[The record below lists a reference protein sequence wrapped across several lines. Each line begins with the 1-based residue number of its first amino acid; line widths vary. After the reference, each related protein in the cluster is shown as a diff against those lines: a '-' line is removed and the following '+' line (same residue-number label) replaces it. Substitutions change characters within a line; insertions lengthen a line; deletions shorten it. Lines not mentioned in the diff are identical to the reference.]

1 MRFSIYQESKKG
13 GRRVNQDRMGYLYT
27 RDSLLLVVAD
37 GMGGHARGEVAAQL
51 TLQTM
56 AAMYQRD
63 AKPLLPDPARYLE
76 DAVLASHREL
86 HRYRAEHSLP
96 EAPRT
101 TVVACVIQQGIAVW
115 AHAGDSR
122 LYLIRGARIVE
133 RTIDHSRVHH
143 LVSSGLIRPE
153 DAKDH
158 PERNRIFNCIGAY
171 VAPTVEI
178 SRPVALRN
186 GDTLLL
192 CSDGL
197 WGTLNDRQIAE
208 GFAGKTVMRAVPELV
223 ELALANGGADADNC
237 TGVAMTWAGTESVDM
252 VPPTEAPVSTLV
264 MPDGAVAST
273 IQFPRHGDLGADEE
287 LTEDKIDEA
296 VAEIQRAI
304 QRSTKLVEDNN
315 KK

>member
-27 RDSLLLVVAD
+27 RDSLLLLVAD
-37 GMGGHARGEVAAQL
+37 GMGGHARGEVAAQI

-56 AAMYQRD
+56 AAIYQRD
-63 AKPLLPDPARYLE
+63 AKPLLPDPARFLE
-76 DAVLASHREL
+76 DSVLAAHREL

-101 TVVACVIQQGIAVW
+101 TVVACVVQQGVAFW

-122 LYLIRGARIVE
+122 LYLIRGSRIVE

-143 LVSSGLIRPE
+143 LISSGLIRPE

-178 SRPVALRN
+178 SKPVALRN

-197 WGTLNDRQIAE
+197 WGTLNERQIAE
-208 GFAGKTVMRAVPELV
+208 AFAGKTVMRAVPELMEV
-223 ELALANGGADADNC
+223 ALANGGNDADNC
-237 TGVAMTWAGTESVDM
+237 TAVAMTWAGTESVDM

-273 IQFPRHGDLGADEE
+273 IQFPRHGELGSDEE

-304 QRSTKLVEDNN
+304 QRSTKLVDE
-315 KK
+315 KKK

>member
-13 GRRVNQDRMGYLYT
+13 GRKVNQDRMGYLYT
-27 RDSLLLVVAD
+27 RDSLLMLVCD

-56 AAMYQRD
+56 ASIYQRD

-76 DAVLASHREL
+76 EAVLASHREL

-101 TVVACVIQQGIAVW
+101 TVVACIVQHGVATW
-115 AHAGDSR
+115 AHVGDSR
-122 LYLIRGARIVE
+122 LYLIRGSRIVD

-143 LVSSGLIRPE
+143 LVSAGLIRPE

-158 PERNRIFNCIGAY
+158 PERNRIFNCVGAF
-171 VAPTVEI
+171 VAPTVEV

-192 CSDGL
+192 CTDGL
-197 WGTLNDRQIAE
+197 WGALNDRNVAE
-208 GFAGKTVMRAVPELV
+208 GFQGKTVMRAVPDLMEG
-223 ELALANGGADADNC
+223 ALSNAGSDADNC
-237 TGVAMTWAGTESVDM
+237 TAIAMTWAGTESVEM

-264 MPDGAVAST
+264 IPDGAVAST
-273 IQFPRHGDLGADEE
+273 IQIPRSGDDAEE
-287 LTEDKIDEA
+287 ALSEDQIDEA

-304 QRSTKLVEDNN
+304 ARATKLIDGA
-315 KK
+315 K

>member
-13 GRRVNQDRMGYLYT
+13 GRKVNQDRMGYLYT
-27 RDSLLLVVAD
+27 RDSLLMLVCD

-56 AAMYQRD
+56 ASIYQRD

-76 DAVLASHREL
+76 EAVLASHREL

-101 TVVACVIQQGIAVW
+101 TVVACIVQHGVATW
-115 AHAGDSR
+115 AHVGDSR
-122 LYLIRGARIVE
+122 LYLIRGSRIVD

-143 LVSSGLIRPE
+143 LVSAGLIRPE

-158 PERNRIFNCIGAY
+158 PERNRIFNCVGAF
-171 VAPTVEI
+171 VAPTVEV

-197 WGTLNDRQIAE
+197 WGALNDRNVAE
-208 GFAGKTVMRAVPELV
+208 GFQGKTVMRAVPDLMES
-223 ELALANGGADADNC
+223 ALSNAGNDADNC
-237 TGVAMTWAGTESVDM
+237 TAVALTWAGSESVEM

-264 MPDGAVAST
+264 IPDGAVAST
-273 IQFPRHGDLGADEE
+273 IQIPRNGDDVEE
-287 LTEDKIDEA
+287 ALSEDQIDEA

-304 QRSTKLVEDNN
+304 ARATKLIDGA
-315 KK
+315 K

>member
-27 RDSLLLVVAD
+27 RDSLLLLVAD
-37 GMGGHARGEVAAQL
+37 GMGGHARGEVAAQI

-56 AAMYQRD
+56 AAIYQRD
-63 AKPLLPDPARYLE
+63 AKPLLPDPARFLE
-76 DAVLASHREL
+76 DSVLASHREL

-101 TVVACVIQQGIAVW
+101 TVVACVVQQGIACW

-122 LYLIRGARIVE
+122 LYLIRGSRIIE

-197 WGTLNDRQIAE
+197 WGTLNERQIAE
-208 GFAGKTVMRAVPELV
+208 GFGGKTVMRAVPELM
-223 ELALANGGADADNC
+223 EGALANGGNDADNC
-237 TGVAMTWAGTESVDM
+237 TAIAMTWAGTESVDM

-304 QRSTKLVEDNN
+304 QRSTKLVDD

>member
-1 MRFSIYQESKKG
+1 VRFSIYQESKKG
-13 GRRVNQDRMGYLYT
+13 GRKVNQDRMGYLYT
-27 RDSLLLVVAD
+27 RDSLLLLVAD

-56 AAMYQRD
+56 AAIYQRD
-63 AKPLLPDPARYLE
+63 AKPMLPEPARYLE
-76 DAVLASHREL
+76 ESVLAAHREL

-101 TVVACVIQQGIAVW
+101 TVVACVIQQGLAVW

-122 LYLIRGARIVE
+122 LYLIRGGRIAD

-158 PERNRIFNCIGAY
+158 PERNRIFNCIGAF
-171 VAPTVEI
+171 VAPTVEV

-197 WGTLNDRQIAE
+197 WGTLSDRQIGDA
-208 GFAGKTVMRAVPELV
+208 FIGKTVMRAVPELM
-223 ELALANGGADADNC
+223 EAALESGGAEADNC
-237 TGVAMTWAGTESVDM
+237 TAIAMTWAGSEAVEMT
-252 VPPTEAPVSTLV
+252 PPSEAPVSTLV
-264 MPDGAVAST
+264 IPDGAVAST
-273 IQFPRHGDLGADEE
+273 IQIPRHGDPAVDEE
-287 LTEDKIDEA
+287 LTEDQIDDA
-296 VAEIQRAI
+296 VAEIQKAI
-304 QRSTKLVEDNN
+304 QRSGKLIDD
-315 KK
+315 K

>member
-27 RDSLLLVVAD
+27 RDSLLLLVAD

-63 AKPLLPDPARYLE
+63 AKPLLPDPARFLE
-76 DAVLASHREL
+76 ESVLAAHREL

-101 TVVACVIQQGIAVW
+101 TIVACVVQQGLATW

-122 LYLIRGARIVE
+122 LYLIRGSRIVE

-178 SRPVALRN
+178 SKPVALRN

-192 CSDGL
+192 CTDGL
-197 WGTLNDRQIAE
+197 WGTLTDRQIAE
-208 GFAGKTVMRAVPELV
+208 GFAGKTVMRAVPELM
-223 ELALANGGADADNC
+223 ETALANGGPDADNC
-237 TGVAMTWAGTESVDM
+237 TAVAMTWAGTESVDM

-264 MPDGAVAST
+264 MPDGAVTST
-273 IQFPRHGDLGADEE
+273 VQFPRHAELGADEE

-304 QRSTKLVEDNN
+304 QRSAKLVDG